1 MTNAINILTL
11 YRHQGC
17 WVYDDAHFGRVAE
30 PLVLGASEV
39 LDTIILL
46 DTGAPTREPVQAVFS
61 AQEFPGAHRGDWVR
75 EDSGGNW
82 YALGGEEAWLCPA
95 LFDYFDSAPSSLWV
109 KVRGIQDGTTSGE

>member
-1 MTNAINILTL
+1 M
-11 YRHQGC
+11 
-17 WVYDDAHFGRVAE
+17 
-30 PLVLGASEV
+30 LGASEL

-95 LFDYFDSAPSSLWV
+95 LFDYFDSAPPNLWV
-109 KVRGIQDGTTSGE
+109 QVRRIQDGTAAAE